1 MNKEDNFKEKF
12 KQALISTI
20 KVISDEYRVETEL
33 KKNLSSK
40 NYNFFELD
48 NLSSKQDYIKLRAET
63 DSEALK
69 RKFSNKEIY
78 KKNLPKNSSCRS
90 LYDISEKIRY
100 ELLGTKML
108 KGISK
113 NLKENYNHKIVIKR
127 KDQLKTREDVSVS
140 EAFELYMLKNFFDIK
155 LIPLSEK
162 ILSFWENDFKTSLDK
177 HLNYLNKNLEN
188 QEIYNSKFSQ
198 LLQEMEIFKSE
209 NYDEE
214 ENQKNEDEQDNNL
227 NRDSENENQDDQE
240 KGQQEQDQNGIDA
253 DYDLDK
259 YRMDEQLVDTD
270 LDKQSSE
277 TVFQKMN
284 AGIEDKEYKIF
295 TSQFDEIT
303 MAENLESKEEIIKL
317 RKSLDQQLVSF
328 QNLITKLANKLQRQ
342 LLAKQNRA
350 WEFNLEEGLLD
361 SSKLTRIIMDPYN
374 SLSFKKEKDLDF
386 KDTVVTLLIDNSG
399 SMRGRPITIAAI
411 CADILSRTL
420 ERCSVKVEILGF
432 TTKNWKGGKSREEW
446 NKNNK
451 PKNPGRLN
459 DLRHIIYKS
468 ADIHWRQS
476 KRNLGL
482 MLKEGLLKENID
494 GEAISWAFNRLKKRK
509 EERKILMVIS
519 DGAPVDDSTL
529 SVNSGNFL
537 EKHLK
542 KIVKFIE
549 SKSEI
554 EILAIGIG
562 HDVSRYY
569 NKAIKITDV
578 QELGDVMIGQLSG
591 LFDNKKKLH

>member
-90 LYDISEKIRY
+90 LYDITEKIRY

-127 KDQLKTREDVSVS
+127 KDQLKTREDVSIS

-227 NRDSENENQDDQE
+227 NRDAENESQSDQE
-240 KGQQEQDQNGIDA
+240 KSQQEQDQNGIDA
-253 DYDLDK
+253 DYDLDE

-270 LDKQSSE
+270 SDKQSSE

-303 MAENLESKEEIIKL
+303 MAENLESKEEITKL

-328 QNLITKLANKLQRQ
+328 QDLITKLANKLQRQ

-350 WEFNLEEGLLD
+350 WEFDLEEGLLD
-361 SSKLTRIIMDPYN
+361 SSKLTRIIIDPYN

-529 SVNSGNFL
+529 SANSGDFL

-542 KIVKFIE
+542 KVVKFIE

>member
-1 MNKEDNFKEKF
+1 MNKEDNLKEKF

-20 KVISDEYRVETEL
+20 KVISDEYWIETEL

-48 NLSSKQDYIKLRAET
+48 NLNTKQDYIKLRAET

-78 KKNLPKNSSCRS
+78 QKNLPKNSSCRS

-127 KDQLKTREDVSVS
+127 KDQLKTREDVSIS

-162 ILSFWENDFKTSLDK
+162 ILSFWENDFKPSLDK

-253 DYDLDK
+253 DYGLDE

-328 QNLITKLANKLQRQ
+328 QDLITKLANKLQRQ

-529 SVNSGNFL
+529 SANSGDFL

-542 KIVKFIE
+542 KVVKFIE

-591 LFDNKKKLH
+591 LFDNKKKFH